1 MNRQDTQAKDFQIK
15 FGNLTTQMAFDYNY
29 SMNNNSIKLN
39 IPILETNKDGVVFS
53 TLSNLNLIVKIKDIT
68 TMEIESIFID
78 RESVYELIK
87 EVQGRKGFP
96 AQLG

>member
-39 IPILETNKDGVVFS
+39 IPIKKDGVVFS

>member
-29 SMNNNSIKLN
+29 SMNNNSIKLKV
-39 IPILETNKDGVVFS
+39 PIKKDGVVFS
-53 TLSNLNLIVKIKDIT
+53 TLSNLDLIVKIKDIT

-87 EVQGRKGFP
+87 EVQGRQGFP

>member
-1 MNRQDTQAKDFQIK
+1 MNRPDPHAHAFQIK

-29 SMNNNSIKLN
+29 SMNNNSIKLKV
-39 IPILETNKDGVVFS
+39 PIKKDGIVFS
-53 TLSNLNLIVKIKDIT
+53 TLSNLDLIVKIKDIT

-87 EVQGRKGFP
+87 EVQGRQGFP